1 VATLS
6 LRETAVARESSGHI
20 GEDSLSALLDD
31 RDFQAIHSRMSRF
44 NLFEAVGAI
53 RGELRHSNFLAY
65 LLSPGRSHGFGA
77 RPLVSVLRAILE
89 GMNSGER
96 PIMTL
101 ELMIGDPG
109 DAIVYRERDNL
120 DLLIEVSSLKLV
132 VLIEN
137 KIDAKAADG
146 QLERYR
152 SIIETRY
159 PDHKKLYVFL
169 TPNGL
174 DPKHSAYVP
183 FSYTQLAKVLDDLA
197 NERFGTSES
206 TLIVRHYVEML
217 RRHIVP
223 DERLRELA
231 AQLYERHSEALEFI
245 WECRPQQGGLLEA
258 LQDRIEGVSGL
269 TIDSSGANILRFVPD
284 AWDQSLKS
292 IQCDPTLWTRTGRA
306 LLFEVKTFT
315 KSPGRINL
323 SLLIGPAAA
332 ESRAA
337 FYEAA
342 RAQPQAFRGLVK
354 PMGAKWATIFSLDL
368 LTSAQARGLTLDQQV
383 QNASLAWS
391 DFQGGRLPGL
401 IQAILDIDAARS
413 ATGSNSVS
421 S

>member
-1 VATLS
+1 MKH
-6 LRETAVARESSGHI
+6 ESSGQI

-31 RDFQAIHSRMSRF
+31 LDFQAIHSRMSRF

-65 LLSPGRSHGFGA
+65 LLSPARSHGFGA

-89 GMNSGER
+89 GMNPGER

-109 DAIVYRERDNL
+109 DAIIYRERDNV
-120 DLLIEVSSLKLV
+120 DLLIEVSSLNLV

-137 KIDAKAADG
+137 KIDAKAGDG

-152 SIIETRY
+152 SIVEARY
-159 PDHKKLYVFL
+159 PDHKKLFVFL
-169 TPNGL
+169 TPGGL
-174 DPKHSAYVP
+174 DPEHPAYVP
-183 FSYTQLAKVLDDLA
+183 FSYAQLAEVLHGLA
-197 NERFGTSES
+197 DERLGTSES

-223 DERLRELA
+223 DERLKELA
-231 AQLYERHSEALEFI
+231 AQVYERHSEALEFI
-245 WECRPQQGGLLEA
+245 WECRPQQGGLLEV
-258 LQDRIEGVSGL
+258 LQDRIEGVLGL
-269 TIDSSGANILRFVPD
+269 TVDSRGANVLRFVPD

-292 IQCDPTLWTRTGRA
+292 IQCDPMLWTRTGRA
-306 LLFEVKTFT
+306 LLLEVKTFANT
-315 KSPGRINL
+315 PGRVNL

-332 ESRAA
+332 EARAA

-342 RAQPQAFRGLVK
+342 RAQPQLFRGLVK
-354 PMGAKWATIFSLDL
+354 PMGAKWASIFSLDL
-368 LTSAQARGLTLDQQV
+368 LTGAQARGLTLDQQA

-391 DFQGGRLPGL
+391 DFQGRTLPGL
-401 IQAILDIDAARS
+401 IQAVLDIDAARS
-413 ATGSNSVS
+413 ATVSNSAPS
-421 S
+421 